1 MERKDLFLN
10 NNLSAMLSRLQ
21 MSEYE
26 MTSEEQKEQTL
37 LQQHAEAIIREPEKT
52 INAEELIN
60 HSVRFSHIDAST
72 LKLIIEKTDSELL
85 KMLPTL
91 ENAAS
96 MILLP
101 PEISIAGQELIASG
115 NYAGLVAILN
125 ALRYVPLQIAFC
137 YGIRHH
143 CDFCQV
149 LKSLDLN

>member
-1 MERKDLFLN
+1 
-10 NNLSAMLSRLQ
+10 MLSRLQ

-72 LKLIIEKTDSELL
+72 LKLIIEETDSELL

-91 ENAAS
+91 ECCIHDFAAARD
-96 MILLP
+96 IDCW
-101 PEISIAGQELIASG
+101 SG
-115 NYAGLVAILN
+115 IN
-125 ALRYVPLQIAFC
+125 
-137 YGIRHH
+137 
-143 CDFCQV
+143 CQR
-149 LKSLDLN
+149 